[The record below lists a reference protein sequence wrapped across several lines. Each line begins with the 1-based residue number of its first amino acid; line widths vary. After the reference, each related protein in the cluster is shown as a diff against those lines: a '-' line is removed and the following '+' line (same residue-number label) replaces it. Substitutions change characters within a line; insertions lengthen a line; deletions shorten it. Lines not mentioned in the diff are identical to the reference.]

1 MGINKFSAADPG
13 LSAWLMCVALLMRRE
28 VCLRLGFLLA
38 ENHSYFVSGEV
49 SKKARKKKKR
59 GEREVWGR
67 VGVGG
72 W

>member
-1 MGINKFSAADPG
+1 MGINKFSAAAPG
-13 LSAWLMCVALLMRRE
+13 LPACSCVLVPLMTRE

-49 SKKARKKKKR
+49 SKKAQKKKKR
-59 GEREVWGR
+59 GECEVWGAE
-67 VGVGG
+67 GG